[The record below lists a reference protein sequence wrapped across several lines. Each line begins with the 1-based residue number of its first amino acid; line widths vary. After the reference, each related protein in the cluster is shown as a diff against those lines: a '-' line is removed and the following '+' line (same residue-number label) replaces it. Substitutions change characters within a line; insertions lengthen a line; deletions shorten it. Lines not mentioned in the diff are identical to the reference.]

1 MSCLSA
7 QPDKIWKNI
16 LSPHTFLF
24 RYPER
29 GKNPLFGGGLTFLR
43 FDDGQDLSRQTP
55 GTGRCRLAK
64 V

>member
-43 FDDGQDLSRQTP
+43 FDDGQDLSPQTP
-55 GTGRCRLAK
+55 GRCRLAK